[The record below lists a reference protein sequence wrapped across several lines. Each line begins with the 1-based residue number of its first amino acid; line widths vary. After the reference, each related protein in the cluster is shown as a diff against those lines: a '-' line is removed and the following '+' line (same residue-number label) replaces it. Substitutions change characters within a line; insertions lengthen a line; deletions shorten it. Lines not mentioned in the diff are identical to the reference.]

1 MLRAARP
8 MREAAMVRPRP
19 RWIPPLLVASTALL
33 ALELAH
39 AFTDLGPV
47 LGPFAENWLFS
58 FLPLAAA
65 AACAARAVAARA
77 ERAVWA
83 ALAVSMVAWSAA
95 DAYYVWG
102 ILRDPSPPFPS
113 WTDAGWLPF
122 YPACLAAVLVLLR
135 REGRRPP
142 APVVLDA

>member
-1 MLRAARP
+1 
-8 MREAAMVRPRP
+8 MVRPRP
-19 RWIPPLLVASTALL
+19 RWIRPLLVASTALL

-39 AFTDLGPV
+39 AVTDLGPV
-47 LGPFAENWLFS
+47 LGPFAANWLFS

-65 AACAARAVAARA
+65 AACGARAVAVPA

-83 ALAVSMVAWSAA
+83 AMAVAMVAWSAA

-122 YPACLAAVLVLLR
+122 YPACLVAVLAVLR
-135 REGRRPP
+135 AERRRPP
-142 APVVLDA
+142 ARR